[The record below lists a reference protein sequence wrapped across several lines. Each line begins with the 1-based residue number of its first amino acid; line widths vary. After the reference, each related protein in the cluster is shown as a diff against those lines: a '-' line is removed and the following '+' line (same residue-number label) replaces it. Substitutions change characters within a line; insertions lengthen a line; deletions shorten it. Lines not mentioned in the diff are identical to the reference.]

1 MYIGLTL
8 LGLFLGS
15 LFAFESE
22 VLLGAIAG
30 AAIGFLF
37 ARLVKVQRRMQDL
50 RADLEWLRQHVLGGG
65 AAEASRE
72 TPPGQHPEPKSV
84 RAPDVTPEPEPQ
96 TPTYSPAPQSE
107 SPALP
112 AGSSTPPSLEPA
124 PSSPSLFSELAGR
137 VSSWFTTG
145 NVPVKL
151 GVLLSFIG
159 VAFFLKYA
167 VDNELLTLPI
177 ELRLL
182 SIAMAGL
189 AMLAI
194 GWRLRQRLRV
204 YALSL
209 QGGGIGI
216 LFLTIFAAF
225 RIWSLM
231 PAGMAFVLLA
241 ILAAGAGALAVL
253 QKARWLII
261 LGATG
266 GFLAPVLTSTGQG
279 SHVALFSYY
288 LVLNAAILGV
298 AWFQSWRAVNLVGF
312 VFTFVIGSF
321 WGYRYY
327 SPELFASTAPF
338 LVAHFLLYNAIA
350 ILHAI
355 RQPRDKVGLV
365 DGGLVFGTPVISFA
379 LQAAMVHN
387 FEYGMAI
394 SAAVLA
400 VFYALTAWWLKRR
413 HGAGVKVLTDAYMAL
428 AVAFA
433 TITVPLAL
441 DARWTAAAWAL
452 EGAALI
458 WVATRQKQHLANL
471 AGAALIVFSGFAFT
485 LHGWR
490 SDVGWPV
497 LNGNVLGGAMISL
510 SALFGAWR
518 LKDFS
523 LPPLSKLYRWIA
535 WGLFAWGVLWW
546 LGSGLAEIED
556 RLGRSAEY
564 HAGLLFIA
572 ATAAGFAWLGRM
584 RAWGMARKLT
594 LLYLPTLAWIA
605 LAYADYHGHLLTGL
619 GWLAW
624 PLALAVQVHLLRD
637 FDQRSSR
644 FALVSHLLFAV
655 LVTMALAV
663 EVLWQVRSQASGAW
677 GVAAAST
684 APAIIAMLIW
694 RFREQP
700 AWPVPFHAIGYRALS
715 LGLVVAQLVF
725 LAGVTVSSPG
735 SSGTIAYLP
744 VLNPFD
750 LAVLFA
756 ALLGWLS
763 LRVANGDALF
773 LEEPIN
779 RWLPAYRWVVAGA
792 LLLLTTIAIL
802 RGVHHLDGVAWQH
815 ASLQR
820 SVTAQTA
827 LSIYWGLLGFAGM
840 IWGAR
845 RTRRGVW
852 LAGAALMGLV
862 VIKLFLVD
870 LGNSGT
876 IERIVSFIG
885 VGGLLLVVGY
895 FAPVP
900 PRQPEPQADAEE
912 HQA

>member
-1 MYIGLTL
+1 MVIGLTL
-8 LGLFLGS
+8 LGMFLGVV
-15 LFAFESE
+15 FAFESDTW
-22 VLLGAIAG
+22 LGLGAG
-30 AAIGFLF
+30 GAIGFLF
-37 ARLVKVQRRMQDL
+37 ARLLKLQKALKQLRTDHELLRRSSAFRQEAQAEFSP
-50 RADLEWLRQHVLGGG
+50 ADSSPGEQPEVSAGPPEW
-65 AAEASRE
+65 AA
-72 TPPGQHPEPKSV
+72 
-84 RAPDVTPEPEPQ
+84 PQ
-96 TPTYSPAPQSE
+96 PAATPTEAPTANPTVATE
-107 SPALP
+107 SP
-112 AGSSTPPSLEPA
+112 GTLEPA
-124 PSSPSLFSELAGR
+124 RPSGPSVISQLAGR
-137 VSSWFTTG
+137 IGGWFTTG

-167 VDNELLTLPI
+167 IDNELLTLPI
-177 ELRLL
+177 EFRLL
-182 SIAMAGL
+182 GVATAGL
-189 AMLAI
+189 VMLVI

-225 RIWSLM
+225 RIWNLL
-231 PAGMAFVLLA
+231 PAGLAFALLTT
-241 ILAAGAGALAVL
+241 LAAATGALSVL

-312 VFTFVIGSF
+312 VFTFVIGSM
-321 WGYRYY
+321 WGYRFYR
-327 SPELFASTAPF
+327 PDLFASTEPF

-355 RQPRDKVGLV
+355 RQPREKVGLV

-379 LQAAMVHN
+379 LQAAMVYRW
-387 FEYGMAI
+387 EYGMAI

-400 VFYALTAWWLKRR
+400 VFYVLTAWWLRR
-413 HGAGVKVLTDAYMAL
+413 SHGAGVKVLSDAYIAL

-433 TITVPLAL
+433 TITIPLAL

-471 AGAALIVFSGFAFT
+471 AGAALIVFSGFAFMI
-485 LHGWR
+485 HGWR
-490 SDVGWPV
+490 SGAGWPV
-497 LNGNVLGGAMISL
+497 LNGNVMSGVMLSF
-510 SALFGAWR
+510 SALFGAYR
-518 LKDFS
+518 LRDFS
-523 LPPLSKLYRWIA
+523 LAPLSGLYRWIA
-535 WGLFAWGVLWW
+535 WGLFAWGTMWW
-546 LGSGLAEIED
+546 LATGLEEIDD
-556 RLGRSAEY
+556 RLGRNVEY

-572 ATAAGFAWLGRM
+572 ATAAGFAWLGRV
-584 RAWGMARKLT
+584 RDWGMARKLT
-594 LLYLPTLAWIA
+594 LLYLPTLAWCM
-605 LAYADYHGHLLTGL
+605 LAYADYFSHFLIGP

-624 PLALAVQVHLLRD
+624 PVALAVQVHLLRQMD
-637 FDQRSSR
+637 ARGSQ
-644 FALVSHLLFAV
+644 FALASHLV
-655 LVTMALAV
+655 LGALLATMLGV
-663 EVLWQVRSQASGAW
+663 ELLWQVRAQVSGAW

-684 APAIIAMLIW
+684 APAIVAMLAW
-694 RFREQP
+694 RFRSKPE
-700 AWPVPFHAIGYRALS
+700 WPVPQHPVGYRALT
-715 LGLVVAQLVF
+715 LVLVTAQLVF
-725 LAGVTVSSPG
+725 LAAVTFALPGSPG
-735 SSGTIAYLP
+735 TLPYIP

-756 ALLGWLS
+756 ALAGWLS
-763 LRVANGDALF
+763 LRIASVDDLF
-773 LEEPIN
+773 QQPPMV
-779 RWLPAYRWVVAGA
+779 RWLPAYRWVLAGA

-802 RGVHHLDGVAWQH
+802 RGVHHIDGVAWRTE
-815 ASLQR
+815 SLLR

-827 LSIYWGLLGFAGM
+827 LSIYWGLLGFVGM

-845 RTRRGVW
+845 KAQRGIW
-852 LAGAALMGLV
+852 LVGAALMGLV

-876 IERIVSFIG
+876 IERIISFIG
-885 VGGLLLVVGY
+885 VGALLLVVGY

-900 PRQPEPQADAEE
+900 PRQQEE
-912 HQA
+912 KA